1 LLISIADDDD
11 NDDDRVWMQKRA
23 CASEDGRRKEEIAE
37 KRNSIFLLLHIFAIT
52 SSFLSFF
59 PFALFSVC
67 RALFRSK
74 ISFRAQFSSSV
85 KKHNQAGKEQTA
97 KWQPHFT
104 YARNAHV
111 PAKTMPRYIATR
123 SLHRIKDWL
132 NFVLGKISYSVLAK
146 VYRVQLFPK

>member
-1 LLISIADDDD
+1 MIADDDD
-11 NDDDRVWMQKRA
+11 NDDDRVWMQKLA
-23 CASEDGRRKEEIAE
+23 CASEDGRRQEEIAE

-52 SSFLSFF
+52 SSSLSFF
-59 PFALFSVC
+59 HSLFFQSV
-67 RALFRSK
+67 FRSN

-104 YARNAHV
+104 HARNAHV

>member
-1 LLISIADDDD
+1 LLVSIADDED
-11 NDDDRVWMQKRA
+11 NDDDRVWMQKLA
-23 CASEDGRRKEEIAE
+23 CASGDGRKKEEIAE

-59 PFALFSVC
+59 HSLFFQSV
-67 RALFRSK
+67 FRSN

-111 PAKTMPRYIATR
+111 LAKTMPRYIATR